1 MKIITQ
7 NIAFLATL
15 TLSELALAYNLQL
28 KTVGD
33 IEVLFDYIK
42 NDIEN
47 EGFRFIY
54 ADDMEDWKYG

>member
-7 NIAFLATL
+7 NIGFLTTL
-15 TLSELALAYNLQL
+15 TLNELALAYDLQL
-28 KTVGD
+28 KTIGD

-54 ADDMEDWKYG
+54 ANNMEDWKYG

>member
-54 ADDMEDWKYG
+54 ADDMED

>member
-1 MKIITQ
+1 MKIIKQ

-15 TLSELALAYNLQL
+15 TLNELALAYDLQL
-28 KTVGD
+28 KTIGD

-54 ADDMEDWKYG
+54 ANNMEEWKYG

>member
-33 IEVLFDYIK
+33 IEVLFDYIQ

-54 ADDMEDWKYG
+54 ANNMED